1 MKLLIL
7 GSTGRTG
14 KLLTKL
20 AIARDHQVTAMIRDK
35 SQAILPKVKHLEG
48 SLTNEQLLH
57 EALQGADAVVVA
69 LNINR
74 TSDNPFAK
82 VTSPLTLISD
92 SVGALIPA
100 MEQNKVKR
108 IISISAY
115 GVGDT
120 FKNMP
125 LVARLLLRYSNIW
138 KAYEDH
144 HRQEQLLRQSK
155 LDWTIVRPVMLNNK
169 DTVDYKTS
177 VGKPRGSSISRKG
190 VATFV
195 LDALESEKYVGD
207 CVTLFS

>member
-82 VTSPLTLISD
+82 VTGRAGASD
-92 SVGALIPA
+92 HI
-100 MEQNKVKR
+100 
-108 IISISAY
+108 
-115 GVGDT
+115 
-120 FKNMP
+120 MP
-125 LVARLLLRYSNIW
+125 I
-138 KAYEDH
+138 
-144 HRQEQLLRQSK
+144 
-155 LDWTIVRPVMLNNK
+155 
-169 DTVDYKTS
+169 
-177 VGKPRGSSISRKG
+177 
-190 VATFV
+190 
-195 LDALESEKYVGD
+195 
-207 CVTLFS
+207 

>member
-1 MKLLIL
+1 MRILIL

-14 KLLTKL
+14 KLVTQT
-20 AIARDHQVTAMIRDK
+20 AIARNHQVTAIIRDK
-35 SQAILPKVKHLEG
+35 SQATLPKVKHLEG
-48 SLTNEQLLH
+48 SLTNEQLLN
-57 EALQGADAVVVA
+57 EALQGIDAVVVT

-120 FKNMP
+120 FKYMP
-125 LVARLLLRYSNIW
+125 LPARLLLRYSNIW

-144 HRQEQLLRQSK
+144 ARQEQLLRQSK
-155 LDWTIVRPVMLNNK
+155 LDWTVVRPVMLSNK

-177 VGKPRGSSISRKG
+177 AGKPSGSSISRKAM
-190 VATFV
+190 ATFV

-207 CVTLFS
+207 CVTLYS